1 LSEIRVKA
9 IKPLPER
16 LPEGEQVLWQDSP
29 AWKPFSRRV
38 FQLDKIALYF
48 LVVVGW
54 VAGSAYLENGD
65 WLALLRSLA
74 WSVPPALGVLV
85 LLAAIAWLYARTT
98 VYTITNKRVV
108 IQSGLAL
115 PSAVNLP
122 FSKVSSA
129 DMKTYADDTGD
140 IELTISGPRLLYSM
154 LWPNLR
160 LLRLNRPTPMLR
172 SLEHPQKVAEIL
184 GEALSADQPGEIA
197 STQAQKD
204 SNLEPG
210 GRRAVTS

>member
-9 IKPLPER
+9 IKPLPEP
-16 LPEGEQVLWQDSP
+16 LPEGEHVLWQNSP
-29 AWKPFSRRV
+29 SWKPFSRRV

-48 LVVVGW
+48 LIIVAW
-54 VAGSAYLENGD
+54 VATSAFLENGD
-65 WLALLRSLA
+65 AMALLRSLA
-74 WSVPPALGVLV
+74 WSVPPALGVV
-85 LLAAIAWLYARTT
+85 GLLAFIAWLYARTT

-129 DMKTYADDTGD
+129 DMKTFSDETGD
-140 IELTISGPRLLYSM
+140 IELTMSGPRLLYSM
-154 LWPNLR
+154 LWPNVR

-172 SLEHPQKVAEIL
+172 ALEQPQSVAEIL
-184 GEALSADQPGEIA
+184 GNALAADQPSE
-197 STQAQKD
+197 TAQTAPEREDVKSD
-204 SNLEPG
+204 
-210 GRRAVTS
+210 RRRPVTS